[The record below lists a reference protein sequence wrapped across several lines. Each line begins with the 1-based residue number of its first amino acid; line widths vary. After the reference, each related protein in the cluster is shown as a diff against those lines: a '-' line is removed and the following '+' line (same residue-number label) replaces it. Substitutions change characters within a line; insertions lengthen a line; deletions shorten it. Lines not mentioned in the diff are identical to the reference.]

1 MPGESS
7 SRTGREL
14 RYERRGSLSMRLDST
29 SPPAPRSRTAR
40 GGEHSNRVT
49 KIFAR
54 RSRTRSPGRTD
65 GNPPTASVLLHI
77 FQPLSVY
84 FPPFRFRHPQTVL
97 IQQLAKPFSV
107 YQLHLFAPGALA
119 WVFALGL
126 KCPVVMTIPWSTSL
140 VIDPCISRTRNDVV
154 LDFLI
159 RGHPSPLS
167 QRYERGSHH
176 LVVFGGHVT
185 ILRLWR
191 VLARRCRADSFFA
204 VHLPVRSI
212 DLSIA
217 RSRPHPPVSGASNTS
232 AVKPSSSTEAAVSP
246 RPYLPCSTYASPR
259 STSTVSVSSR
269 GSAIQYSG
277 IPASA

>member
-1 MPGESS
+1 MAIP
-7 SRTGREL
+7 
-14 RYERRGSLSMRLDST
+14 
-29 SPPAPRSRTAR
+29 
-40 GGEHSNRVT
+40 
-49 KIFAR
+49 
-54 RSRTRSPGRTD
+54 
-65 GNPPTASVLLHI
+65 
-77 FQPLSVY
+77 
-84 FPPFRFRHPQTVL
+84 
-97 IQQLAKPFSV
+97 
-107 YQLHLFAPGALA
+107 QLHLPSYTFSNHFRSTSLLSVFVTPKPCSSSSSQSRSPSTNSTCLAPGALA

-167 QRYERGSHH
+167 QRCERGSHH

-185 ILRLWR
+185 ILRFCR
-191 VLARRCRADSFFA
+191 VLARRCRADSFFV
-204 VHLPVRSI
+204 VHLADPFDR
-212 DLSIA
+212 LSVA
-217 RSRPHPPVSGASNTS
+217 RSRPHPPVSGASNTADTS
-232 AVKPSSSTEAAVSP
+232 AVKPSSSIETAVSP
-246 RPYLPCSTYASPR
+246 RPYRPCSTYASPR

>member
-1 MPGESS
+1 MAIP
-7 SRTGREL
+7 
-14 RYERRGSLSMRLDST
+14 
-29 SPPAPRSRTAR
+29 
-40 GGEHSNRVT
+40 
-49 KIFAR
+49 
-54 RSRTRSPGRTD
+54 
-65 GNPPTASVLLHI
+65 
-77 FQPLSVY
+77 
-84 FPPFRFRHPQTVL
+84 
-97 IQQLAKPFSV
+97 
-107 YQLHLFAPGALA
+107 QLHLSSYTFSNHFRSTSLLSVFVTPKPCSSSSSQSRSPSTNSTCLTPGALA

-167 QRYERGSHH
+167 QRCERGSHH
-176 LVVFGGHVT
+176 LRRIWGPCDDSPALPRPCPPVSCRFL
-185 ILRLWR
+185 LRGP
-191 VLARRCRADSFFA
+191 LAGPFDR
-204 VHLPVRSI
+204 
-212 DLSIA
+212 LSVA
-217 RSRPHPPVSGASNTS
+217 RSRPHPPVSGASNTADTS

-246 RPYLPCSTYASPR
+246 RPYRPCSTYASPR